1 MKAKSLRYHRLT
13 CLGDGIGIR
22 SIPPG
27 AVPHELLCLGLGYRR
42 AQQATSAEPS
52 RHPQRSFS
60 HRPNLLIDCL
70 PKGTIKAL
78 RLQRHRASSTA
89 SEFTAK
95 VGVVDGLTIVLSR
108 AGKGCGGRT
117 YTLRGQNVV

>member
-1 MKAKSLRYHRLT
+1 LFA
-13 CLGDGIGIR
+13 
-22 SIPPG
+22 
-27 AVPHELLCLGLGYRR
+27 
-42 AQQATSAEPS
+42 
-52 RHPQRSFS
+52 
-60 HRPNLLIDCL
+60 

-95 VGVVDGLTIVLSR
+95 VGGADELTIVLSG

-117 YTLRGQNVV
+117 YTLRGQNVYVLLAIRIRLDGGRYRFDLDDLWRGGSGCWRGRRRGWSWRGEKGIHGRSPQRPTVGRRCDLQ